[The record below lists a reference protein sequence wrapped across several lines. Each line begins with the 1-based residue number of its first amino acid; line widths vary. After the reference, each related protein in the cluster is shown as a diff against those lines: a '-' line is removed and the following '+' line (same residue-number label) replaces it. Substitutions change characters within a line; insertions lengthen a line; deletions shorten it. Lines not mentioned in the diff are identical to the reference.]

1 MLKATIGWTLG
12 LLLQTAKLWKE
23 KGLKGN
29 WKCYFSEQ
37 TIRKKTSLITDI
49 KLLVVEIEDQTSH
62 NIPFSQSLI
71 QSRAWILFN
80 SMQTDRWELQK
91 KLVEAGSWGLR
102 SLLHN
107 ISTRRKQ
114 QVLM

>member
-23 KGLKGN
+23 KGLKEN

-49 KLLVVEIEDQTSH
+49 KLLVVETEDQTSH

-71 QSRAWILFN
+71 QSRAWILLN
-80 SMQTDRWELQK
+80 SMKTQVRAAD
-91 KLVEAGSWGLR
+91 EASRGWIMKFKES
-102 SLLHN
+102 SP
-107 ISTRRKQ
+107 
-114 QVLM
+114 